1 MDDDGTG
8 ENKSMSMKQ
17 LDILSH
23 LFRLLREV
31 DKDGIMPIQT
41 AHCLLI
47 VARNPGKSQQFIQQ
61 ELGLS
66 QSSTS
71 RAVQALSKWS
81 RLGKPGYDLVE
92 QVEDPMDTRKKI
104 VFLTPKGKALIGR
117 ALGLL
122 EGHFDGRIIEFNS
135 PTAKGHLKG
144 IYEGVKG

>member
-1 MDDDGTG
+1 
-8 ENKSMSMKQ
+8 MSTKQ
-17 LDILSH
+17 LDILTH

-31 DKDGIMPIQT
+31 DKDGVMPLQT

-47 VARNPGKSQQFIQQ
+47 IARNPGQSQQFIQK

-71 RAVQALSKWS
+71 RSVQALSKWN
-81 RLGKPGYDLVE
+81 RLAKPGYDLVE

-117 ALGLL
+117 AMALVD
-122 EGHFDGRIIEFNS
+122 GHFDGRISEFNAPS
-135 PTAKGHLKG
+135 AKGHLKG
-144 IYEGVKG
+144 VYKEP